1 MSTKAKKIIAIVV
14 LVVGIIAVTYAVN
27 PWNRQRI
34 NYKSGLHQN
43 STDAKLRGQPVVF
56 NDYVYYP
63 GKEGQNAL
71 ELLEKTTKIETKK
84 YDFGTMVLGING
96 VKPDDKHFWKL
107 YYNGQEAQ
115 VGADQLITHDGDAVE
130 WILEAIKK

>member
-1 MSTKAKKIIAIVV
+1 MTNKAKKIIAIAV
-14 LVVGIIAVTYAVN
+14 LIVGIIGVTYAVK
-27 PWNRQRI
+27 PWNRQSV
-34 NYKSGLHQN
+34 NYKPGVYQN
-43 STDAKLRGQPVVF
+43 STDAKLRGQPVVL

-71 ELLEKTTKIETKK
+71 EILEKTTKAETKK
-84 YDFGTMVLGING
+84 YDFGTMVVSING

-107 YYNGQEAQ
+107 YYNGEEAQ

-130 WILEAIKK
+130 WVLDAIHE